1 MNKGMAKA
9 MNDKKTTQSE
19 KARNGAIGEQNVV
32 SKLMQHGWDAF
43 NANCTIKNYKSIDVV
58 CLNSELPESEDCLWK
73 PKMVLVQVKTSV
85 QKNIPVG
92 FTIRQSLDKAYLE
105 RNVKGPYVFVYVDN
119 KAKADEREWKFRY
132 FVISRSQFIE
142 LLFSAHQWYVND
154 YQREKGISLEGPAGL
169 SIDWLSCDT
178 ECNSVK
184 ETKNHKA
191 FNNPLKESC
200 EDCWDNIWK
209 D

>member
-1 MNKGMAKA
+1 MNTNAAKKA
-9 MNDKKTTQSE
+9 GQSE
-19 KARNGAIGEQNVV
+19 KARSGAIGEQNVV

-43 NANCTIKNYKSIDVV
+43 NANCTIKNYKSIDIV
-58 CLNSELPESEDCLWK
+58 CLNSELPESQDCLWK
-73 PKMVLVQVKTSV
+73 PKTVLVQVKTSV
-85 QKNIPVG
+85 QKNIPAG

-105 RNVKGPYVFVYVDN
+105 RNVKGPYVFVYVDE
-119 KAKADEREWKFRY
+119 ADEGDWKFRY
-132 FVISRSQFIE
+132 FVISRCQFIE
-142 LLFSAHQWYVND
+142 LLFSSNQWYVHD
-154 YQREKGISLEGPAGL
+154 YHREKEISLEGPAGL
-169 SIDWLSCDT
+169 DIRWLMCDT
-178 ECNSVK
+178 KCDAMK

>member
-1 MNKGMAKA
+1 M
-9 MNDKKTTQSE
+9 
-19 KARNGAIGEQNVV
+19 V

-43 NANCTIKNYKSIDVV
+43 NANCTIKNYKSIDIV

-73 PKMVLVQVKTSV
+73 PKTVLVQVKTSM
-85 QKNIPVG
+85 QMNIPAG
-92 FTIRQSLDKAYLE
+92 FTIRQSLDKKYLNE
-105 RNVKGPYVFVYVDN
+105 NVKGPYVFVYVDKKG
-119 KAKADEREWKFRY
+119 KANQHEWKFRY
-132 FVISRSQFIE
+132 FVISRRQFIE
-142 LLFSAHQWYVND
+142 LLFSAHDWYVND
-154 YQREKGISLEGPAGL
+154 YQREKEISLEGPAGL
-169 SIDWLSCDT
+169 DIRWLMCDT
-178 ECNSVK
+178 ECSAMK